1 MKSDLTGP
9 GRRLDREGQEGK
21 KEREIFQQAGRTMKQ
36 GMLLLAAITIC
47 LAASLEPS
55 FAHTTGSGRITGGF
69 ASGFTHPILG
79 FDHMLAMLA
88 VGMWGAQLGG
98 RAVWVLPVAFP
109 MVMAFGGA
117 LGILGVPLPGVEFGI
132 AGSVFV
138 LGAAVALAARPP
150 VWVGAVIVGALALFH
165 GHAHGTELP
174 GSADPI
180 VFSIG
185 FVIATG
191 MIHGAGIGIGM
202 ISRLPRGMAALRTA
216 GAAICAAGVYLLAVP
231 LIA

>member
-1 MKSDLTGP
+1 MKRSTLVFGGILAT
-9 GRRLDREGQEGK
+9 
-21 KEREIFQQAGRTMKQ
+21 
-36 GMLLLAAITIC
+36 LAAG
-47 LAASLEPS
+47 LDPAL
-55 FAHTTGSGRITGGF
+55 AHTTGSGTILGGF

-98 RAVWVLPVAFP
+98 RAVWTLPVAFP

-117 LGILGVPLPGVEFGI
+117 LGILGVPVPAVEFGI
-132 AGSVFV
+132 AGSVLV
-138 LGAAVALAARPP
+138 LGAAVALAARPAL
-150 VWVGAVIVGALALFH
+150 WVGAVIVGALALFH

-174 GSADPI
+174 GAADP
-180 VFSIG
+180 VVYSIG

-191 MIHGAGIGIGM
+191 LIHGVGIGIGTVT
-202 ISRLPRGMAALRTA
+202 RLPRGAAALRAA
-216 GAAICAAGVYLLAVP
+216 GAAICAAGIYLLAAP